1 MFQVEIGGDGQSTDG
16 TEPSH
21 MHERD
26 DLSCNRG
33 YEFWLLEEARKRN
46 PAIKTFA
53 LSWASPAWVGN
64 QTGYFS
70 QDEIDYHVKWLQCTK
85 QYEIGNIDYIGA
97 SVARKRGVICLQG
110 RESESES
117 GERKGG
123 TRARARERERAIA

>member
-97 SVARKRGVICLQG
+97 SVARKRG
-110 RESESES
+110 
-117 GERKGG
+117 
-123 TRARARERERAIA
+123 